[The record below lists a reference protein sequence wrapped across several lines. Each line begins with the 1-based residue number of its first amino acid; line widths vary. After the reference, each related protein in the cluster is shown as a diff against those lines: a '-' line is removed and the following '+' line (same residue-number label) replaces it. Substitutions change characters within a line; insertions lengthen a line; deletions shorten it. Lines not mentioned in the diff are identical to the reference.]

1 MKRSQRNIII
11 AISLFTLVVVVGF
24 SYSKSRKKTD
34 MINNS
39 TDLSMEV
46 NKTTT
51 ESSLSPIVIYN
62 THADEEYA
70 FGKKVTDIGAIIN
83 DSLIKEGLKSSFIE
97 LKAPKSYTES
107 YSNSREAIKN
117 NVENYDKV
125 ILLDIHRDIVDSP
138 KTAKSDI
145 TIVLSKNN
153 PHYET
158 NKKLADLIVEEI
170 NKTEKVKANIYLYNN
185 GVDYFNQDLSKNSLL
200 VEIGNNTSTIEDVN
214 ACINALVS
222 AFKNLNIKSS

>member
-1 MKRSQRNIII
+1 MKKFQRNVIIT
-11 AISLFTLVVVVGF
+11 ISLFTLVIVVGF
-24 SYSKSRKKTD
+24 SYSKSRKRTD

-51 ESSLSPIVIYN
+51 ESNLSPIVIYN
-62 THADEEYA
+62 SHADEEYA

-83 DSLIKEGLKSSFIE
+83 DNLIKEGLKSSFIE
-97 LKAPKSYTES
+97 LKAAKSYTES

-125 ILLDIHRDIVDSP
+125 ILLDIHRDITDSP
-138 KTAKSDI
+138 KTAKNDI

-158 NKKLADLIVEEI
+158 NRKFADLIVEEI

-185 GVDYFNQDLSKNSLL
+185 GVDYFNQDLSKNAL
-200 VEIGNNTSTIEDVN
+200 VIDIGYNTSTAEEVD
-214 ACINALVS
+214 ACIDALVS
-222 AFKNLNIKSS
+222 AFKNLNVKSS